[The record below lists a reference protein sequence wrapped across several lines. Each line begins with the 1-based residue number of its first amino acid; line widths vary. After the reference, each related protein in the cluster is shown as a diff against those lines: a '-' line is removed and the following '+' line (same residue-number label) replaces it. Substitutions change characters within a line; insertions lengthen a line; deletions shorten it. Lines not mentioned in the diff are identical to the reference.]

1 MIMVIHLSDSHEND
15 DEEDDDDVDDY
26 PGDNGVDDCCGD
38 NGDDEDRSHLMMM
51 TIYKVRLG
59 NGDSL
64 P

>member
-1 MIMVIHLSDSHEND
+1 MVIHLSDSHEND
-15 DEEDDDDVDDY
+15 DEDDDDDVDDD

-38 NGDDEDRSHLMMM
+38 NGEDEDRSHLM

>member
-1 MIMVIHLSDSHEND
+1 MVIHLSDSHEND
-15 DEEDDDDVDDY
+15 DEDDDDDVDDD

-38 NGDDEDRSHLMMM
+38 NGEDEDRSHLMMM
-51 TIYKVRLG
+51 TIYKDRFG